1 MNRLRVNLLRRIHW
15 TKKDCLCWHF
25 RGGIIQSFVFVV
37 YVPSRRF
44 SNVALSRLWHVMN
57 QMITWNCHWMLGSR
71 RHSMLRGIR
80 LFFVCPLTFS
90 SSFFVTHD
98 RTYEENPPLLHSL
111 EKWNSKLSCSLTSL
125 ICYESDDNLELWLNE
140 ISMPFTDN
148 SIWGGSIIIFH
159 PHRAIVRWKSS
170 LASQRWKIKYLID
183 AKKKINLG
191 VPQCCPPINSIIYVL
206 LKKGTI
212 CFVYWYDT
220 GDMN

>member
-37 YVPSRRF
+37 YLPSRRF

-57 QMITWNCHWMLGSR
+57 QMLTWNCHWMLGSR

-125 ICYESDDNLELWLNE
+125 ICYESDDNLELWLNG
-140 ISMPFTDN
+140 ISRNPTL
-148 SIWGGSIIIFH
+148 
-159 PHRAIVRWKSS
+159 V
-170 LASQRWKIKYLID
+170 
-183 AKKKINLG
+183 
-191 VPQCCPPINSIIYVL
+191 YVL
-206 LKKGTI
+206 QFFFLLSYINKSQEVLWLLL
-212 CFVYWYDT
+212 FFPFLLL
-220 GDMN
+220 